1 MKKRFTDLEI
11 ETLKKRTTDEL
22 VLQDPK
28 PVLDDLGIEYKELGS
43 DSYRMNLRGENT
55 PSAFISL
62 RKGKWSYID
71 FGDRTRGGNIA
82 NVAMDATGKN
92 FKDSLNY
99 SLSKLGL
106 KNYLDEAL
114 KQDSITELSQVDR
127 ERIKTQREANKQ
139 REKSHQISKVI
150 GVFEVSTNQLA
161 CDYLASRGI
170 TKIPP
175 EFKVISGEYENK
187 YGQKKKVFGIGVLT
201 VTGGADIHF
210 LQKLGDL
217 KTFQLGEKEISFFQ
231 NPTSNKIAVFE
242 SKMDY
247 AAAYQQMDL
256 SKVNVIIANSTSNSN
271 KVANLL
277 KEKNLTSNVMI
288 FNQNDLA
295 GYKFVQEIA
304 KSANIEHFKSISYD
318 VLDEIGADVNDL
330 LIDGVKLADRIEI
343 RPVEY
348 FQQIAISLENIKKM
362 QQEKPLTPD
371 DLKLANKNQERGHEK
386 ER

>member
-1 MKKRFTDLEI
+1 MKKFTDE
-11 ETLKKRTTDEL
+11 EVRTFMKRTTDEL

-28 PVLDDLGIEYKELGS
+28 PVLDDLGVEYKELGS
-43 DSYRMNLRGENT
+43 DSFRMNLRGENT

-62 RKGKWSYID
+62 RKGKWSYVD

-82 NVAMDATGKN
+82 NVVMDATGKN

-114 KQDSITELSQVDR
+114 KQDSVTELSQADR
-127 ERIKTQREANKQ
+127 EKIKTQREANKQ
-139 REKSHQISKVI
+139 REKSHQVSKVT
-150 GVFEVSTNQLA
+150 GVFELFTNQLA
-161 CDYLASRGI
+161 RDYLASRGI

-175 EFKVISGEYENK
+175 EFKVISGEYKNK
-187 YGQKKKVFGIGVLT
+187 QGQKKKVFGVGVLT

-210 LQKLGDL
+210 LHKIGDL
-217 KTFQLGEKEISFFQ
+217 KTFQLGEKDISFFQ
-231 NPTSNKIAVFE
+231 NTKSNKVAVFE

-256 SKVNVIIANSTSNSN
+256 SKVNVVVANSTTNSQ
-271 KVANLL
+271 KVADLL
-277 KEKNLTSNVMI
+277 KEKKLTSSVMI
-288 FNQNDLA
+288 FNQDDLA
-295 GYKFVQEIA
+295 GYKFVTDIA

-318 VLDEIGADVNDL
+318 VLGEIGKDVNDL
-330 LIDGVKLADRIEI
+330 LIDNVKLAERIEM

-348 FQQIAISLENIKKM
+348 FEQIAASLENIKKM
-362 QQEKPLTPD
+362 QQEKPLTQD
-371 DLKLANKNQERGHEK
+371 DLNLANRGGNEKGFEK

>member
-1 MKKRFTDLEI
+1 MKKFTDE
-11 ETLKKRTTDEL
+11 EVKTFMKRTTDEL

-28 PVLDDLGIEYKELGS
+28 PVLDDLGVEYKELGN

-62 RKGKWSYID
+62 RKGKWSYVD
-71 FGDRTRGGNIA
+71 FGDRTRGGNIL
-82 NVAMDATGKN
+82 NVVMDATGKN

-114 KQDSITELSQVDR
+114 KQDSVTELSQADR
-127 ERIKTQREANKQ
+127 EKIKTQREANKQ
-139 REKSHQISKVI
+139 REKSHQVSKVT
-150 GVFEVSTNQLA
+150 GVFELSTNQLA
-161 CDYLASRGI
+161 RDYLASRGI

-175 EFKVISGEYENK
+175 EFKVISGEYKNK
-187 YGQKKKVFGIGVLT
+187 QGQKKKVFGVGVLT

-210 LQKLGDL
+210 LHKIGDL
-217 KTFQLGEKEISFFQ
+217 KTFQLGEKDISFFQ
-231 NPTSNKIAVFE
+231 NTKSNKVAVFE

-256 SKVNVIIANSTSNSN
+256 SKVNVVVANSTTNSQ
-271 KVANLL
+271 KVADLL
-277 KEKNLTSNVMI
+277 KEKKLTSSVMI
-288 FNQNDLA
+288 FNQDDLA
-295 GYKFVQEIA
+295 GYKFVTDIA

-318 VLDEIGADVNDL
+318 VLGEIGKDVNDL
-330 LIDGVKLADRIEI
+330 LINNVKLADRIEM

-348 FQQIAISLENIKKM
+348 FEQIAASLENIKKM
-362 QQEKPLTPD
+362 QQEKPLTQD
-371 DLKLANKNQERGHEK
+371 DLNLANRSGNEKGFEK